1 MREIDFRPKNSDLD
15 KITFKVALVG
25 IQTINNYE
33 FIQGEFLNSLPIND
47 YKAVVNIDTNQIL
60 SVVSKN
66 YRLIKNQEALN
77 IGKKV
82 FSKLFPSVSE
92 NDWKIFKVISPLKG
106 TFCHIDL
113 IHEDV
118 NLKTWD
124 QDVWYP
130 FLRVTNS
137 YNKTFALTFELG
149 FVRKL
154 CSNGVI
160 FSKKTVKVKF
170 NHNQSNLTSDI
181 EVDVSDLKVLE
192 EDFKKKIYN
201 LSRFY
206 VPKKYTFAMLIKAT
220 GISFNT
226 DSLNKKIRDNEIQKQ
241 QQLNSLT
248 YELAD
253 QYVANMGEN
262 ALAAFNTI
270 TDIISNQ
277 DKYKLIP
284 NYSLSAN
291 RYYHNISSW
300 MKEYTEEAEK
310 RDFSLDRYLEKESKY
325 IQ

>member
-1 MREIDFRPKNSDLD
+1 MREIDFQSNNSDLQ
-15 KITFKVALVG
+15 KVTFDVALVR
-25 IQTINNYE
+25 IQTLEKDE
-33 FIQGEFLNSLPIND
+33 FEKGKFLKSLPISD
-47 YKAVVNIDTNQIL
+47 YKAVVNLETNQIL
-60 SVVSKN
+60 SVVSKS
-66 YRLIKNQEALN
+66 YRLIKNEEALK
-77 IGKKV
+77 IGKNV

-92 NDWKIFKVISPLKG
+92 NNWKIFKVISPLKG

-118 NLKTWD
+118 NLKTWN

-206 VPKKYTFAMLIKAT
+206 LPKKYTFAMLIKAT
-220 GISFNT
+220 GISFKT
-226 DSLNKKIRDNEIQKQ
+226 DSLKKKIRDNEIQKQ
-241 QQLNSLT
+241 EQLNKLT
-248 YELAD
+248 NDLSE
-253 QYVANMGEN
+253 QYVSNFGET

-277 DKYKLIP
+277 DQYKVLS

-291 RYYHNISSW
+291 RYYHNVSQW

-310 RDFSLDRYLEKESKY
+310 RDFSFDRYLEKELIY
-325 IQ
+325 VQ